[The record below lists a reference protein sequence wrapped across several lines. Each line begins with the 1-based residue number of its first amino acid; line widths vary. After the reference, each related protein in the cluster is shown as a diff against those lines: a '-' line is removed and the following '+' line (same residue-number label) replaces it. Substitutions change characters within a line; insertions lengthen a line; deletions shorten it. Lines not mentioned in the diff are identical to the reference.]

1 MLVRPLGDI
10 GRRLHHALHQRLFRS
25 ELQSL
30 FVALARRSE
39 RAHCQNELNHRP
51 PVFKR
56 SRITRLWHFERDAAT
71 SRLDQRYNS
80 NTPAADRHRLI
91 CRALRLAKRA
101 KSRKVAATS
110 LIPGSGEGIEDK
122 EARLKGVHVT
132 TAARLHLGFLDLAGD
147 LGRRFGSIGLA
158 IDAFETRIELR
169 GGRSFEVSGAER
181 ERGEKIA
188 RRVAESLGIDMG
200 GKLII
205 SNAIPAHAGLG
216 SGTQLALAIAAAFR
230 RLAQLPLDARE
241 DARLLDRG
249 ARSGVGVALFE
260 RGGLAVDA
268 GRGPNT
274 ETPPVV
280 AWMNFPSDWRVLL
293 LLDPRVEGAHGD
305 AEKRAFGELPRF
317 PAEAANEIC
326 RRTLMQILPGAA
338 ETDLEAFG
346 EGVTRIQEILGDH
359 FAPVQG
365 GGRFMSVPVGRAAER
380 LKALGARGIG
390 QSSWGPTGFAFASDP
405 DHAQYLAGLAR
416 AEQGAEV
423 EIRICSARRHGAE
436 IHEDEDISVR

>member
-1 MLVRPLGDI
+1 
-10 GRRLHHALHQRLFRS
+10 
-25 ELQSL
+25 
-30 FVALARRSE
+30 
-39 RAHCQNELNHRP
+39 
-51 PVFKR
+51 
-56 SRITRLWHFERDAAT
+56 
-71 SRLDQRYNS
+71 
-80 NTPAADRHRLI
+80 
-91 CRALRLAKRA
+91 
-101 KSRKVAATS
+101 
-110 LIPGSGEGIEDK
+110 
-122 EARLKGVHVT
+122 LKGVQVT

-158 IDAFETRIELR
+158 IDAFETRVGLYEA
-169 GGRSFEVSGAER
+169 RSFEVLGAER
-181 ERGEKIA
+181 ERGASIA
-188 RRVAESLGIDMG
+188 RRVAESLGLDMG

-230 RLAQLPLDARE
+230 RVAQMPLDARA

-280 AWMNFPSDWRVLL
+280 AWMNFPSDWRILL
-293 LLDPRVEGAHGD
+293 VLDPRIEGVHGE
-305 AEKRAFGELPRF
+305 AERRAFAGLPHF
-317 PAEAANEIC
+317 PAEAASEIC
-326 RRTLMQILPGAA
+326 RCTLMQILPGAA
-338 ETDLEAFG
+338 EADLEAFG
-346 EGVTRIQEILGDH
+346 EGVARIQEILGDH

-365 GGRFMSVPVGRAAER
+365 GSRFISVAVGQVAAQ
-380 LKALGARGIG
+380 LKTLGARGIG

-405 DHAQYLAGLAR
+405 DHAQFLAGRAR
-416 AEQGAEV
+416 AEQGADV